1 MFFLYQMKLLGLI
14 SLISIQATAGQ
25 TWKITVDQYINAE
38 LGSNVTILCSFSNP
52 KEYDSDDVKVYWK
65 TFGKTIEINDKDKK
79 AFVYHPNETFMLENY
94 RGRTKLIG
102 DIKKKNCS
110 LQIQEISPNDEPTIY
125 MRLSIKENYSF
136 VKNPVNINVPGSGV
150 TQATNDQAVTILP
163 FTNSLP
169 PSTIFSTVSTTLGNS
184 QMYMA
189 IFIPVSVLLV
199 IIVIA
204 GIVGCIKHK
213 RSKSI
218 TREESG
224 YYANFSRASSNQA
237 QREASCKNHENKKL
251 SELKAIDEPVY
262 INTEA
267 LTGQMDQSM
276 DHIDNVYANVDY
288 TK

>member
-1 MFFLYQMKLLGLI
+1 MFFLDQMKLLGLI
-14 SLISIQATAGQ
+14 SLISIPASSGQ
-25 TWKITVDQYINAE
+25 TWNITVQQRINAT
-38 LGSNVTILCSFSNP
+38 LDSTVTIPCHFSNP
-52 KEYDSDDVKVYWK
+52 KEYDTDDVKVYWK
-65 TFGKTIEINDKDKK
+65 TFGKTIEINDKDNR

-94 RGRTKLIG
+94 RGRTTLIG

-110 LQIQEISPNDEPTIY
+110 LQILGFKLDDERKIY
-125 MRLSIKENYSF
+125 MRLSIKQNYSF
-136 VKNPVNINVPGSGV
+136 INHPVNIYGSGPGV
-150 TQATNDQAVTILP
+150 TQAANDQAVTSLP
-163 FTNSLP
+163 FINSLP
-169 PSTIFSTVSTTLGNS
+169 TSMSTTLGNS
-184 QMYMA
+184 QMYVA

-204 GIVGCIKHK
+204 GIFGCIKHK
-213 RSKSI
+213 RSKSF

-237 QREASCKNHENKKL
+237 QSEASCKNHEKKKL